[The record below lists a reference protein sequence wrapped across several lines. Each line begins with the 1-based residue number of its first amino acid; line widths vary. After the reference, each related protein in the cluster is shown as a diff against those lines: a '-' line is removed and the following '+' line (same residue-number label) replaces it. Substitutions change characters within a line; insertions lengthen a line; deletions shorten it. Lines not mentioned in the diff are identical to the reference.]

1 MSLTIYFLRH
11 GQTTLSRNN
20 VFCGSASDPDLTSE
34 GAEMA
39 TMFADAHQAM
49 QWQAVYASPLRRTI
63 ATAKPLCDALNLSM
77 ELRDGLKE
85 IGYGEWEGKS
95 VKEVNRDYHDD
106 YLRWTAD
113 PAWNAPTG
121 HGGETA
127 NAVAQRGVQVVEE
140 IKERFDTG
148 NVLIVAHKATIRIVL
163 CALLGIDIGR
173 FRFRLGCPVGSVS
186 SVEWTIHGPLLHEL
200 ANRTHLS
207 QHLRELP
214 GT

>member
-20 VFCGSASDPDLTSE
+20 VFCGSASDPDLTDE
-34 GAEMA
+34 GREMA
-39 TMFADAHQAM
+39 RMFADAHTSLP
-49 QWQAVYASPLRRTI
+49 WQAVYASPLRRTI
-63 ATAKPLCDALNLSM
+63 ATAKPLCDALNLQM

-85 IGYGEWEGKS
+85 IGYGDWEGKS
-95 VKEVNRDYHDD
+95 VANVSAAFHDD

-113 PAWNAPTG
+113 PAWNAPSG
-121 HGGETA
+121 ANGEAA
-127 NAVAQRGVQVVEE
+127 NAVAQRGLQVVEE
-140 IKERFDTG
+140 IKEKFDNG
-148 NVLIVAHKATIRIVL
+148 NVLIVAHKATIRVVL

-186 SVEWTIHGPLLHEL
+186 RVEFTMHGPLLHLL
-200 ANRTHLS
+200 AGRSHLS
-207 QHLRELP
+207 EHLRSLP